1 MKKTILV
8 LSSFFMVATSYAQK
22 EVPVD
27 YMRSSLYTIILDD
40 DGLMDAAKAS
50 VIKEHFISAPIPEKY
65 NDHNL
70 GTQLRSF
77 KTKSYPVTLEEI
89 AAYNQDGKP
98 KKKESGFKSIT
109 KSITS
114 SASAGLVDT
123 TDVSK
128 LPAVFNKFF
137 VSNKVPQLMIAKW
150 YDYSNDKYNAETK
163 SYFDMEL
170 IKTRGL
176 YNANEFDKS
185 IADKSARGLSLLADA
200 GEKLINNTFVVGVRF
215 NYVDKA
221 EVANQLKSTVG
232 AIAGA
237 FGKAGGAVSSS
248 VGVAADVAGKGYV
261 IKATA
266 FLFQLDWNEE
276 AAATFYTKYYNEKD
290 LVPFLNDSIFKLKY
304 IGSATEWSDVQ
315 STIFSNASE
324 LDLVN
329 RAAVRSL
336 DEVIAKLQKEFEV
349 FRINTPL
356 VTVEPEITAYIG
368 MKEGVKK
375 GSKFEVLEKELDAET
390 GITKYKKVATIEAE
404 KDKIWDNRFAAD
416 EEKAELAKQEGK
428 EVETETLKAT
438 VFKGNKKNLAP
449 GMLIR
454 QIN

>member
-1 MKKTILV
+1 MKKTLLI
-8 LSSFFMVATSYAQK
+8 LSSFVIAASTYAQK
-22 EVPVD
+22 ESPVD

-40 DGLMDAAKAS
+40 DGLMDAEKAK

-70 GTQLRSF
+70 STKLRSF
-77 KTKSYPVTLEEI
+77 KTASYPVTLEEI
-89 AAYNQDGKP
+89 SAYNQDGKP
-98 KKKESGFKSIT
+98 KKKESAFKSIT
-109 KSITS
+109 KSVTS
-114 SASAGLVDT
+114 SATAGLVDT

-137 VSNKVPQLMIAKW
+137 ISNNVPQLMIAKW
-150 YDYSNDKYNAETK
+150 YDYSDKYNAATK

-237 FGKAGGAVSSS
+237 FGGKAGGAVTAS
-248 VGVAADVAGKGYV
+248 VGAAADVAGKGYV

-276 AAATFYTKYYNEKD
+276 AAGTFYTKYYNEKD
-290 LVPFLNDSIFKLKY
+290 LTPFFNDSIFKLKY
-304 IGSATEWSDVQ
+304 IGSATEWSDIQ

-428 EVETETLKAT
+428 EVEQETLKAT